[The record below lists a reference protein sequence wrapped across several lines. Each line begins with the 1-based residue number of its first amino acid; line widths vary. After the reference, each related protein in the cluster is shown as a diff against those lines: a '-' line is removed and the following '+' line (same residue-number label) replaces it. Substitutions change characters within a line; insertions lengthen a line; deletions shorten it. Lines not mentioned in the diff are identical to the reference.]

1 MSEIG
6 NVIMS
11 ALDAME
17 GGKKWCVGQFEDKD
31 GAMCA
36 TGAVNHAL
44 GLSNTRGIHQG
55 NPRWE
60 AAMTALAAHIPG
72 SRLSARYSSL
82 ILSKQCDVADYN
94 NTRRSFDQ
102 VREWFEK
109 TALDEGVTL

>member
-17 GGKKWCVGQFEDKD
+17 GGKKWCVGQFEGKD

-60 AAMTALAAHIPG
+60 AAIATLAAHIPG
-72 SRLSARYSSL
+72 ARLSSSL
-82 ILSKQCDVADYN
+82 ILGKQCDVADYN
-94 NTRRSFDQ
+94 NTRQSFDE